1 MNNGCYE
8 IQLHI
13 AVVDCRID
21 LKSDLCVN
29 TNLIYEEWKLVYVCN
44 IMSYKKY
51 LKQNSIIEQNI
62 HTGSKIYSVIVVE
75 TGT

>member
-1 MNNGCYE
+1 
-8 IQLHI
+8 
-13 AVVDCRID
+13 
-21 LKSDLCVN
+21 
-29 TNLIYEEWKLVYVCN
+29 
-44 IMSYKKY
+44 MSYKKY